1 MPAKSQEKETRFFPN
16 GGLSVYIYLPT
27 LLKDHERIKKVC
39 YTRKNP
45 KQCRKTRKNS
55 IKGPGLLRKFQMV
68 KIRQDQKYR
77 QQNQRK
83 PSPETSV
90 GNDTVESGSVQEKVK
105 SRSNTQERNVSGAL
119 VRAYLRSCF
128 WNKQVG
134 SAFPFPRFHQA
145 DSNGNTCA
153 QTEAVSVGRRTE
165 GSLFPKVGSRPEEK
179 PPVHPTS

>member
-1 MPAKSQEKETRFFPN
+1 MPAKSQGKETRLVPN
-16 GGLSVYIYLPT
+16 DGLSMYIYLPT
-27 LLKDHERIKKVC
+27 LLKYHERIKKVC

-55 IKGPGLLRKFQMV
+55 IKGPGLLRSFQMV

-77 QQNQRK
+77 KQNQRK
-83 PSPETSV
+83 ASPEISV

-128 WNKQVG
+128 GNKQAG
-134 SAFPFPRFHQA
+134 TAFPFPRFPR
-145 DSNGNTCA
+145 
-153 QTEAVSVGRRTE
+153 QTAAAAPAPR
-165 GSLFPKVGSRPEEK
+165 LKQ
-179 PPVHPTS
+179 